1 MKSYFI
7 EMLTDQPRRTAVLRN
22 TVKNKRTV
30 ATLFW
35 AREYGI
41 LKWLGA
47 APRLTVNDFEQWL
60 AQMKQAGL
68 VKVDD
73 QLAWLTPNG
82 IAEKEKFLKTHY
94 QPRLGDWFW
103 LGRTDQL
110 APRVLLATQAVS
122 QFAYHQ
128 NHYVPLNLAPA
139 ELYFVRQ
146 WFYKNRVQII
156 DNWDQELQQAAFNLA
171 KLDERLAKL
180 LVFSLPGYQATG
192 WTLDQAAL
200 ALDASTDEI
209 MVMERDIWL
218 GIGYL
223 ALNQPGS
230 LMNQLLADRLH
241 ETPLNHSAA
250 VTLQMFE
257 QGMSI
262 DRISQKRRLKLGTI
276 REHILEA
283 AIFMPRLI
291 DLKRLIDPKQV
302 RQLTERYHG
311 VPADWTFMP
320 PVAEPLTAADK
331 AQNEQAFFEYRLF
344 QIIKGDQND
353 E

>member
-60 AQMKQAGL
+60 AQMTQAGL

-128 NHYVPLNLAPA
+128 NHYVPLNLAPV

-156 DNWDQELQQAAFNLA
+156 DNWDQELQQVAFNLA

-262 DRISQKRRLKLGTI
+262 DRISKKRRLKLGTI

-344 QIIKGDQND
+344 QIIKGGQND